1 MKVEQLNEKQRAYY
15 EKALS
20 LDVNFAEEYLDSLGE
35 KRESGAS
42 RKQKIATL
50 QTRFDAAQRILEAV
64 EGYWN
69 RIGELKGRLEREEVS
84 AKEIDL
90 RLHNL
95 PEVEGVVLRI
105 KGAPRGPR
113 AAIDPEEKALKR
125 LNEGT
130 GKRGRPKKILMV
142 PEEAAVSA

>member
-1 MKVEQLNEKQRAYY
+1 MKVENLNDEQRAMY
-15 EKALS
+15 EWIAGM
-20 LDVNFAEEYLDSLGE
+20 NAEKGDEYLASLPE
-35 KRESGAS
+35 KRQSGAS

-64 EGYWN
+64 EAYWN

-84 AKEIDL
+84 EKEIDL

-95 PEVEGVVLRI
+95 PEVDGVVLRI

-113 AAIDPEEKALKR
+113 VAKDPE
-125 LNEGT
+125 
-130 GKRGRPKKILMV
+130 
-142 PEEAAVSA
+142 